1 MRAIAI
7 FVLLAIVLALGAGT
21 GWYWWTEW
29 RFVQSTDDA
38 YVQSDTTVISPKV
51 EGYIKEVRVE
61 DNQPVTAGQ
70 VLFVV
75 DDRDFTA
82 RTAQAEAAVATAQ
95 ALVATYASRR
105 KLQQAM
111 IEQAGA
117 TVQSAEA
124 DLNRARLD
132 YKRYAA

>member
-1 MRAIAI
+1 MRATLLLL
-7 FVLLAIVLALGAGT
+7 VLAIGLALGAGT

-51 EGYIKEVRVE
+51 EGYIKEVRAE

-70 VLFVV
+70 VLLVV
-75 DDRDFTA
+75 DERDFA
-82 RTAQAEAAVATAQ
+82 AKTAQAEAAVATGE

-105 KLQQAM
+105 TLQQAM
-111 IEQAGA
+111 IEQAEA
-117 TVQSAEA
+117 SVQSAEA
-124 DLNRARLD
+124 DLNRAR
-132 YKRYAA
+132 